1 MQTNGS
7 AFQTSVGTAGFE
19 PAVYRYLRPL
29 QGSIIHVAVS
39 AERFFALEPVA
50 LPFQGEIL
58 SVVST

>member
-1 MQTNGS
+1 
-7 AFQTSVGTAGFE
+7 VGTAGFE